1 MLANLHLLLGDV
13 AAARTCFE
21 AGASPDLK
29 AWAERQSVEDP
40 LGQICA
46 WCREWLARDVL
57 PGYRDL
63 EAEPDLEAYFND
75 RDVRTWVERDDRRQ
89 GRSFMAAAAP
99 SPPQAS
105 PPEWL
110 VSPTKGDFSGF
121 TAWAQATLNA
131 PLGTPGTPAALPRR
145 SDGSGDSPSVADP
158 TAVSDHSWRSRF
170 SWGGPVPLEQ
180 DVENDEGDEDLDEV
194 ALDWPLARWRDQ
206 LRDRWRNRGQGSW
219 NRLLLPWVLPAV
231 AGLGGLLLATSW
243 LGQRAK
249 APKTLAPALPT
260 PLVQRGP
267 VQTPPAAVP
276 PLANGTPTAPSPT
289 PTVPQLAP
297 LNSDQ
302 PSETELR
309 TLLDQWLAT
318 KRSVLGGESMPA
330 DLERLARPDAI
341 ARLTA
346 EQKSDAARGER
357 QQIDVEVKNVRIQN
371 QSPSRI
377 ALLAE
382 MNYSDRRLS
391 SDDKVVKSTP
401 PTTLRNIYV
410 FGRDGQTWRLVA
422 TQPAP

>member
-1 MLANLHLLLGDV
+1 
-13 AAARTCFE
+13 
-21 AGASPDLK
+21 
-29 AWAERQSVEDP
+29 
-40 LGQICA
+40 
-46 WCREWLARDVL
+46 
-57 PGYRDL
+57 
-63 EAEPDLEAYFND
+63 
-75 RDVRTWVERDDRRQ
+75 
-89 GRSFMAAAAP
+89 
-99 SPPQAS
+99 
-105 PPEWL
+105 
-110 VSPTKGDFSGF
+110 
-121 TAWAQATLNA
+121 
-131 PLGTPGTPAALPRR
+131 
-145 SDGSGDSPSVADP
+145 
-158 TAVSDHSWRSRF
+158 
-170 SWGGPVPLEQ
+170 VPLDQ
-180 DVENDEGDEDLDEV
+180 DVENDDGDGDEDLDEV
-194 ALDWPLARWRDQ
+194 ALDWPMARWRDQ
-206 LRDRWRNRGQGSW
+206 LMNRWRNRGQGSW
-219 NRLLLPWVLPAV
+219 NRLLPWVLPAV

-249 APKTLAPALPT
+249 APKALAPALTT

-267 VQTPPAAVP
+267 VQPPPTAVQP
-276 PLANGTPTAPSPT
+276 VATGTPTAPSPT
-289 PTVPQLAP
+289 PTVPLRAP

-309 TLLDQWLAT
+309 SLLEQWLST

-341 ARLTA
+341 ARLAA

-357 QQIDVEVKNVRIQN
+357 QQIDVEVKSVRVQN

-391 SDDKVVKSTP
+391 ADDKVVKSTP